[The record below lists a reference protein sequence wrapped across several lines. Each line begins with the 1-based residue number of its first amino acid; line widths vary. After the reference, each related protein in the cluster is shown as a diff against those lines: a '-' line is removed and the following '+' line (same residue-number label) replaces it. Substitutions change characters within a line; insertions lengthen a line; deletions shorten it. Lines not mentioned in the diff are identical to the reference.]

1 MNRYLLK
8 SFRSQA
14 FEFCYLCSQLTE
26 RGPALSGDSAGQ
38 HGDGRGPEGEEAVRP
53 QGAGRE
59 LRR

>member
-38 HGDGRGPEGEEAVRP
+38 HGDGRGPEGEEAV
-53 QGAGRE
+53 
-59 LRR
+59 